1 LRWDWMRMKSGL
13 LLELSEENRDRGVKK
28 FRDMPSGSPTPPST
42 PCRTSRAAQVIICVV
57 SIQSRSK

>member
-1 LRWDWMRMKSGL
+1 MKSGL